1 MCLIAINEQ
10 SARRGCRLA
19 GWFFIITIAAL
30 SLSPGLSIGAE
41 VEIPKFEHLL
51 AYLFT
56 ATALVLGYARTR
68 TRLVLC
74 GLLIAF
80 GGLMELGQAAIP
92 GRTADGADVMVN
104 ALGVGMGLGIAMFL
118 EQIMASKPSGV
129 DPVKPDTQRV
139 GKEYTPRGER

>member
-30 SLSPGLSIGAE
+30 SLSPDRLSIGAE

-74 GLLIAF
+74 GFLLR
-80 GGLMELGQAAIP
+80 L
-92 GRTADGADVMVN
+92 
-104 ALGVGMGLGIAMFL
+104 
-118 EQIMASKPSGV
+118 V
-129 DPVKPDTQRV
+129 D
-139 GKEYTPRGER
+139 